1 MGSEMAAKLSVKELE
16 SLLDAEFPR
25 TFHRDGGYAIE
36 DIWLGGSR
44 LRKHFDKA
52 SLRPGGTIA
61 GTTLMALTDLAMYV
75 AILAT
80 IGWKPLA
87 VTTNLNINFLRKPEP
102 RDLLGEARLLKVG
115 KRLVV
120 GDIVIRSEGQEDLV
134 AHATSTYAIPSE
146 TVK

>member
-1 MGSEMAAKLSVKELE
+1 MATKLTAGELE
-16 SLLDAEFPR
+16 RLLDAEFPQM
-25 TFHRDGGYAIE
+25 FHRKGGYVIE
-36 DIWLGGSR
+36 EVWPGGSR
-44 LRKHFDKA
+44 VRKQFDKA

-61 GTTLMALTDLAMYV
+61 GTTLMALTDVAMYV

-80 IGWKPLA
+80 IGWKPLT

-102 RDLLGEARLLKVG
+102 RDLLGEARLLKLG

-120 GDIVIRSEGQEDLV
+120 GDIVIRTEGQEELV
-134 AHATSTYAIPSE
+134 AHATCTYAIPTE

>member
-1 MGSEMAAKLSVKELE
+1 MAAKLTAKELE

-25 TFHRDGGYAIE
+25 TFHDDGGYVIE
-36 DIWLGGSR
+36 DVWPGGSR
-44 LRKHFDKA
+44 LRKHFDTA

-61 GTTLMALTDLAMYV
+61 GTTLMALTDLAMYA

-80 IGWKPLA
+80 IGWKPLT

-102 RDLLGEARLLKVG
+102 RDLIGEARLLKLG

-120 GDIVIRSEGQEDLV
+120 GDVVIRSEGEDDLV
-134 AHATSTYAIPSE
+134 AHATCTYAIPPE
-146 TVK
+146 R

>member
-1 MGSEMAAKLSVKELE
+1 MAAKLTAKDLE
-16 SLLDAEFPR
+16 SLLDAEFPH
-25 TFHRDGGYAIE
+25 TFHRNGGYVIE
-36 DIWLGGSR
+36 DVWPGGSR
-44 LRKHFDKA
+44 VRKHFDKA

-61 GTTLMALTDLAMYV
+61 GTTLMALTDLTMYV

-102 RDLLGEARLLKVG
+102 RDLLGEARLLKLG

-120 GDIVIRSEGQEDLV
+120 GDIVIRTEGQEELV
-134 AHATSTYAIPSE
+134 AHATCTYAIPSE

>member
-1 MGSEMAAKLSVKELE
+1 MEMAAKLTANELE
-16 SLLDAEFPR
+16 RLLDAEFPR
-25 TFHRDGGYAIE
+25 TFHRDGGYVIE
-36 DIWLGGSR
+36 DVWPGGSR
-44 LRKHFDKA
+44 LRKHFHKA

-61 GTTLMALTDLAMYV
+61 GTTLMALTDLAMYA

-80 IGWKPLA
+80 IGWKPLT

-102 RDLLGEARLLKVG
+102 RDLIGEARLLKLG

-120 GDIVIRSEGQEDLV
+120 GDVVVRSEGQDELV
-134 AHATSTYAIPSE
+134 AHATCTYAIPAE